1 MPRMILKTTAAPRRN
16 PALNALA
23 HAALALAAVTVP
35 SCRKLDE
42 RMTISETRGISA
54 ATAPQEVNATSE
66 QRFGPGL
73 RAIGMDGSQ
82 EQPQGQQPSLRDL
95 LTWTMPD
102 GWKEASPGSDPS
114 GMRLVDARFGEK
126 GEGECYISIM
136 PGPAG
141 GLNANLNRWRKQ
153 MGQPDYTEEEIDKLP
168 KKPLFKRDGVY
179 AAFDGDYKGVGMTDA
194 AKGYRLAGIIHSAEQ
209 ATIFVKMIGP
219 KALVEANAA
228 AFDQFCQSI
237 SPKGN
242 E

>member
-1 MPRMILKTTAAPRRN
+1 MILKTANSSPH
-16 PALNALA
+16 LA
-23 HAALALAAVTVP
+23 TSAALVPVMLAVVVLS
-35 SCRKLDE
+35 SCKKLDE
-42 RMTISETRGISA
+42 RMEITETREISKH
-54 ATAPQEVNATSE
+54 APPADANASSE
-66 QRFGPGL
+66 QRFGPAL
-73 RAIGMDGSQ
+73 RAMGMDASQQ
-82 EQPQGQQPSLRDL
+82 EQSGPQPSLRDL
-95 LTWTMPD
+95 LTWTAPP
-102 GWKEASPGSDPS
+102 GWSEAPPGSDPS
-114 GMRLVDARFGEK
+114 GMRLVDMRFGEK

-153 MGQPDYTEEEIDKLP
+153 MGQPDYTDDEIAKLP

-179 AAFDGDYKGVGMTDA
+179 AAFDGDYKGVGMA
-194 AKGYRLAGIIHSAEQ
+194 EAQKGYRLAGVIHSAEQ

-219 KALVEANAA
+219 KALVEANSA